1 MLQVMRWKRLFGR
14 RNLKKE
20 QMLLLSLT
28 SHEILFKFIQVCVTR
43 HVIKVPCPPDF
54 ESAPDQCSRL
64 HSRLPLACPSKAR
77 SGAHRKYKAQR
88 DIHKTKAG
96 RYVAHGASQL
106 HTVISQA
113 TRVPNMRGF
122 GGPKAQRGSS
132 KMLIFRS

>member
-14 RNLKKE
+14 RHLKKE

-54 ESAPDQCSRL
+54 ESAPDQWSRL
-64 HSRLPLACPSKAR
+64 HSRLPLACPSMAR

-96 RYVAHGASQL
+96 RYVAHRASQL

-113 TRVPNMRGF
+113 TRVPNLRGF
-122 GGPKAQRGSS
+122 GGPKAYRWARGC
-132 KMLIFRS
+132 

>member
-14 RNLKKE
+14 RHLKKE

-43 HVIKVPCPPDF
+43 HVIKVPCRPDF
-54 ESAPDQCSRL
+54 ESAPDQWSRL
-64 HSRLPLACPSKAR
+64 HSRLLVPSPSMAR

-113 TRVPNMRGF
+113 TRVPNLRGF
-122 GGPKAQRGSS
+122 GWPKAYRWARGC
-132 KMLIFRS
+132 

>member
-43 HVIKVPCPPDF
+43 HVIKVPCRPDF
-54 ESAPDQCSRL
+54 ESAADQWSRL
-64 HSRLPLACPSKAR
+64 HSRLLVPCPSMAR

-88 DIHKTKAG
+88 DIHKTKPG

-113 TRVPNMRGF
+113 TRVPNLRGF
-122 GGPKAQRGSS
+122 GGPRHKEGAQRC
-132 KMLIFRS
+132 